1 MMMKTVLT
9 VSYLDCESVKVE
21 GFESVPASYDIVVA
35 DSDEAERMI
44 RQVITLGYF
53 RIDWPEDD
61 DFSGL
66 LREFIPLHR
75 ILSFTVHEE
84 E

>member
-1 MMMKTVLT
+1 MKTVLT

-21 GFESVPASYDIVVA
+21 GLESVPASYDIVVA

-44 RQVITLGYF
+44 SQIITLGYF

-75 ILSFTVHEE
+75 ILCFTVHEE